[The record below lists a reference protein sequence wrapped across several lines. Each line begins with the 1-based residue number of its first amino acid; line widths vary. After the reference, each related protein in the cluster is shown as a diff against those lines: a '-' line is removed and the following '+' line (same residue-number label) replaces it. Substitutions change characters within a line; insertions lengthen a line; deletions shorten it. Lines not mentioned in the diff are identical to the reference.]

1 MEGSEHTSAES
12 LARHV
17 GGALMATGSGHAWK
31 DLLVQV
37 FAHRPVELGLLVPA
51 VPEPLITWVLSGT
64 ATVEERELDGEWEAH
79 RVGPGDLFLT
89 ASELP
94 YELRWRAEGEE
105 PFSVMHTHVGVPL
118 LRRAWRELS
127 GREGEPPGLREV
139 SGINDPALSGLLDS
153 LRREL
158 AAPQRPSPLLVQG
171 LAQALAV
178 RLIRDYADDQST
190 AAAPRGGL
198 PALKLRRVVAS
209 MAERLDQDFDLARS
223 ARVAGLSEFHFSR
236 AFKQS
241 TGYAPSRYFIRMRI
255 ETARRLLRESNRS
268 VIEIGMEVGYSSPG
282 HFSQLFRREVGLTPS
297 QYRDHA

>member
-31 DLLVQV
+31 DLLVQI
-37 FAHRPVELGLLVPA
+37 FAHRPVEPGLLVPA

-64 ATVEERELDGEWEAH
+64 AVVEERELDGEWAAH

-89 ASELP
+89 ASALP

-105 PFSVMHTHVGVPL
+105 PFSVMHVHVGVPL

-127 GREGEPPGLREV
+127 GREGEPPG
-139 SGINDPALSGLLDS
+139 
-153 LRREL
+153 
-158 AAPQRPSPLLVQG
+158 Q
-171 LAQALAV
+171 
-178 RLIRDYADDQST
+178 
-190 AAAPRGGL
+190 PRGGL

-223 ARVAGLSEFHFSR
+223 ARMAGLSEFHFSR

-241 TGYAPSRYFIRMRI
+241 TGYAPSRYFIRLRI
-255 ETARRLLRESNRS
+255 ETARRLLRESDRS
-268 VIEIGMEVGYSSPG
+268 VIEIGMEVGYSSPA
-282 HFSQLFRREVGLTPS
+282 HFSQLFRREVGMTPS